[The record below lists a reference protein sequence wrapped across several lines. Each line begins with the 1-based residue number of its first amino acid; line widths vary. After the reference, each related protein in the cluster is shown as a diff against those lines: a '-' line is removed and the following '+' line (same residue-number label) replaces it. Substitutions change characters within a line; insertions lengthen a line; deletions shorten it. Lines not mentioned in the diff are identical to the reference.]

1 MKTDA
6 NALVYQ
12 DLSYQLVG
20 MAMQVHRQLGYGFLE
35 KVYENALMVL
45 LNRAGV
51 QATQQAPLKVR
62 FDGVVVGE
70 YFADILVEG
79 KIILELK
86 SCENVLPTHRAQV
99 LNYLK
104 ATGLEL
110 GLVFN
115 FGKKSLEHER
125 LVRSLSAG

>member
-1 MKTDA
+1 MKTIA
-6 NALVYQ
+6 NDLIYQ
-12 DLSYQLVG
+12 ELSYQVVG
-20 MAMQVHRQLGYGFLE
+20 MAMQVHRQLGHGFLE

-51 QATQQAPLKVR
+51 QATQQAPLKVL

-70 YFADILVEG
+70 YIADIVVDG
-79 KIILELK
+79 KIVLELK
-86 SCENVLPTHRAQV
+86 SCESVVPVHRAQV

-104 ATGLEL
+104 ATGFEL
-110 GLVFN
+110 GLIFN

-125 LVRSLSAG
+125 LVRSLNVG